1 MTTVELWNTALAM
14 LNLPQMHT
22 LDDEG
27 ATPSAIRSIYPAL
40 RDRALAEHT
49 WGFAIRSSKLKR
61 LEGRTSPDPAYPMV
75 YQLPNDIIRIMQVQ
89 PNDPRYMR
97 TGSEIYLPTGNDDA
111 YLEYVARVD
120 TGDFSV
126 PFCMALAYYLASEL
140 AMSIAHDMSQ
150 VQWFRKQYEAEI
162 CQAKAIDS
170 QENIAIYQRQ
180 PMRSSW
186 IASRFGGEF

>member
-1 MTTVELWNTALAM
+1 MTTVELWNTALSM

-27 ATPSAIRSIYPAL
+27 ATPSAIRNIYPAL

-49 WGFAIRSSKLKR
+49 WGFAVRSAKLNK
-61 LEGRTSPDPAYPMV
+61 LADHTSPDPAFPNV
-75 YQLPNDIIRIMQVQ
+75 YKLPSDIIRIMQVQ
-89 PNDPRYMR
+89 PNDPHYMR
-97 TGSEIYLPTGNDDA
+97 TGSEIYLPSGNDNS

-126 PFCMALAYYLASEL
+126 PFCMALSYYLASEL
-140 AMSIAHDMSQ
+140 AMSVAHDMQQ

-180 PMRSSW
+180 PLRSSW
-186 IASRFGGEF
+186 LSSRFGGEF